1 MERTAEIILAEIKEY
16 LQKVNQCI
24 KELES
29 HEPTVQE
36 EEPNAPETESYDP
49 VDLDIDIPEEAQPE
63 AVAEPEPEP
72 IPEPEPEPVPE
83 PEPAPEPIP
92 EPVPEPA
99 LEPVPEPE
107 PGPEEEMPAPGPA
120 IIDKVTRK
128 RAWEVDMPGAPV
140 SNILSAIS
148 LNDRLLFINTLFKKD
163 PVLFQD
169 TVRLFNGMDSLAEA
183 EDFIQKNHP
192 DWNMESDTVYRFMM
206 AVRRKLS

>member
-72 IPEPEPEPVPE
+72 IPEPEP
-83 PEPAPEPIP
+83 
-92 EPVPEPA
+92 
-99 LEPVPEPE
+99 EPVPEPE